1 MADLSELLAF
11 LDAHHV
17 AHLATAGEG
26 GPHAAPVFF
35 ARVGAGITWISAPHV
50 LHSRHLAEAPA
61 MAASVSPSAP
71 SLGRIEGAQLR
82 GTATAPAEQA
92 PLRDAWLARFPLAR
106 PMVTAAP
113 DHRFY
118 LLVPT
123 WARLVRTVAG
133 VSRNREWDAAAL
145 GAPSEG
151 QPVR

>member
-1 MADLSELLAF
+1 MADLADLLAF

-17 AHLATAGEG
+17 AHLATSGEG

-35 ARVGAGITWISAPHV
+35 ARVGVGITWISAPHV
-50 LHSRHLAEAPA
+50 LHSRHLADGPA
-61 MAASVSPSAP
+61 IAASVSPSAP
-71 SLGRIEGAQLR
+71 SLGLIEGVQLR
-82 GTATAPAEQA
+82 GSATAPLDQH

-133 VSRNREWDAAAL
+133 SSRNREWDAAAL
-145 GAPSEG
+145 GGPT
-151 QPVR
+151 